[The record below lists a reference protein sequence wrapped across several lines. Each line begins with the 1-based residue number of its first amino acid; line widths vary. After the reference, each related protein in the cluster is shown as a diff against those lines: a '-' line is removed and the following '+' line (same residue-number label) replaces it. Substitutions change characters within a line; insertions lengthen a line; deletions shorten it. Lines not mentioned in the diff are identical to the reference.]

1 MSRASVQFI
10 YDVRDVTKTVYQTRN
25 LLRFVNNIR
34 QISNDV
40 QDLIKN
46 PNMAKA
52 FWTLIQIMRTI
63 GSLRRLLRSLRS
75 ASREGA
81 LLGGLGSIKEMLIY
95 DEPDTPLPPT
105 IGFQPFM
112 MRVSANRNQ
121 SPISIDAIDLSMI
134 PQEFSE
140 SVQMV
145 LERDAPNVVE
155 DAQRILES
163 KVINWTGKLAASI
176 QWYPEPMGVRIN
188 AGEFYADW
196 VEEGQRSFTGYHYM
210 QEAADLARMRL
221 PEQIRAELNKVI
233 NKGV

>member
-1 MSRASVQFI
+1 MNASAQFL
-10 YDVRDVTKTVYQTRN
+10 YDTRDVTRTVYQTRN

-34 QISNDV
+34 QLSNDV
-40 QDLIKN
+40 QDLMKE

-52 FWTLIQIMRTI
+52 FWTLIQLMRLI
-63 GSLRRLLRSLRS
+63 SSLRRLLRSMRS
-75 ASREGA
+75 VTREAA
-81 LLGGLGSIKEMLIY
+81 LLGGLGEIREILIG
-95 DEPDTPLPPT
+95 DVPDTTVPPL

-121 SPISIDAIDLSMI
+121 SPISIDAIDISMI
-134 PQEFSE
+134 PQEFAE

-163 KVINWTGKLAASI
+163 KVINWTGRLAASI
-176 QWYPEPMGVRIN
+176 RWYPEPMGVRIS
-188 AGEFYADW
+188 ADEFYADW
-196 VEEGQRSFTGYHYM
+196 VEEGQRTFTGYHYM

-221 PEQIRAELNKVI
+221 PEQIRAELNKIV
-233 NKGV
+233 NKQP